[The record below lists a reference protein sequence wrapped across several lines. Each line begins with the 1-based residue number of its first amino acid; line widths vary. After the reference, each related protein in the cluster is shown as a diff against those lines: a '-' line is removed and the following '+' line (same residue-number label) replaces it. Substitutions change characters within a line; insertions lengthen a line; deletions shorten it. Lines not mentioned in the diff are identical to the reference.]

1 MNIDYNA
8 VIEILKSFLNNEKIE
23 ILGISVGEERQVKD
37 AIRNL
42 LTAYEKE
49 KEKNEE
55 LSTIK
60 ETIKVL
66 NDNKVQ
72 DDLYYV
78 VARKDFLKN
87 NYKEQLDY
95 IGKDKL
101 KEMLNG
107 YKKALKDVEEAIG
120 VLKSNLLI
128 VEYEKHKK
136 EIQKELT
143 FREEDRISK
152 ISIINLLEDLLKEE

>member
-1 MNIDYNA
+1 LTY
-8 VIEILKSFLNNEKIE
+8 
-23 ILGISVGEERQVKD
+23 QD
-37 AIRNL
+37 AIETL

-49 KEKNEE
+49 KEKNKE

-78 VARKDFLKN
+78 VGRKDFLKN

-107 YKKALKDVEEAIG
+107 YKKALKDVEEAIAI
-120 VLKSNLLI
+120 LKSNLLI
-128 VEYEKHKK
+128 VADENNKK
-136 EIQKELT
+136 ETEKELK
-143 FREEDRISK
+143 FREEDKISK
-152 ISIINLLEDLLKEE
+152 IAIINLLEDLLEEE

>member
-1 MNIDYNA
+1 MTY
-8 VIEILKSFLNNEKIE
+8 
-23 ILGISVGEERQVKD
+23 QD
-37 AIRNL
+37 AIETL

-49 KEKNEE
+49 KEKNKE

-78 VARKDFLKN
+78 VGRKDFLKN

-107 YKKALKDVEEAIG
+107 YKKALKDVEEAIAI
-120 VLKSNLLI
+120 LKSNLLI
-128 VEYEKHKK
+128 VADENNKK
-136 EIQKELT
+136 ETEKELK
-143 FREEDRISK
+143 FREEDKISK
-152 ISIINLLEDLLKEE
+152 IAIINLLEDLLEEE